1 MERKTFVAEKIILSV
16 KDIVKTYPGVVAIDH
31 VSFDVREGEV
41 HALIGENGA
50 GKSTLIKT
58 LSGAITPDSGSIT
71 INGKTFDSFTP
82 ALAKEQGISVIYQEF
97 TLVPGISAAENV
109 FLGEKTK
116 PGLFVDIKER
126 ERRTQELFDQM
137 GIKLDPSQKIRD
149 LSPAMQQIV
158 EIAKAISKNVKL
170 LIMDEPT
177 APLTTNEVTTLFRII
192 HDLKERG
199 VTIIFI
205 SHRLEELFEVA
216 DRVTVMR
223 DGQYVG
229 TRNIADIDRQQLI
242 AMMAGREMKE
252 SYPSRKT
259 AIGEEVLRV
268 EHLTGNGDKDISFT
282 LHKGEILGFAGLV
295 GAGRTELMRVI
306 YGANPVESGKIFL
319 HGKEVKIRSCG
330 DAIRHGIGYIPE
342 DRKNQGVFLRNTIK
356 WNTIV
361 NDIPGYSKGLFVDT
375 KAEQRVAEEY
385 RDRFNIRTPSLEQKV
400 NNLSGGNQQKVVIA
414 KTLAAKSSIIIFDE
428 PTRGIDVSAKQEI
441 YKLMN
446 ELVATGHSIIMVSSD
461 MPELLGMSDRIV
473 VIAEGCKNGEVEKAD
488 FDQNYILDLASG
500 GKVKG
505 AC

>member
-1 MERKTFVAEKIILSV
+1 MSEKTILSV

-58 LSGAITPDSGSIT
+58 LSGAITPDSGTIT
-71 INGKTFDSFTP
+71 IDGKSFSSLTP
-82 ALAKEQGISVIYQEF
+82 ATAKEQGISVIYQEF
-97 TLVPGISAAENV
+97 TLIPGISAAENV
-109 FLGEKTK
+109 FLGEKTT
-116 PGLFVDIKER
+116 PGIFVDIKDR
-126 ERRTQELFDQM
+126 ERRAKELFDQM
-137 GIKLDPSQKIRD
+137 GVSLDPSQKVRS

-158 EIAKAISKNVKL
+158 EIAKAISKNVKI

-177 APLTTNEVTTLFRII
+177 APLTTNEVATLFRII
-192 HDLKERG
+192 RDLKARG

-205 SHRLEELFEVA
+205 SHRLEELFAVA

-223 DGQYVG
+223 DGQYVA
-229 TRNIADIDRQQLI
+229 TKNIADIDRPQQ
-242 AMMAGREMKE
+242 
-252 SYPSRKT
+252 
-259 AIGEEVLRV
+259 IGEEVLRV
-268 EHLTGNGDKDISFT
+268 EHLTGNGDTNISFT
-282 LHKGEILGFAGLV
+282 LHRGEILGFAGLV

-306 YGANPVESGKIFL
+306 YGADPMESGKIFVE
-319 HGKEVKIRSCG
+319 GKPVRIRSCS
-330 DAIRHGIGYIPE
+330 DAIKNGIGYIPE

-356 WNTIV
+356 WNTVI
-361 NDIPGYSKGLFVDT
+361 NNIQGYSKGIFVDE
-375 KAEQRVAEEY
+375 KQEDAVAQDYKE
-385 RDRFNIRTPSLEQKV
+385 RFSIRTPSLEQKV
-400 NNLSGGNQQKVVIA
+400 GNLSGGNQQKVVIA
-414 KTLAAKSSIIIFDE
+414 KTLAANSNIIIFDE

-446 ELVATGHSIIMVSSD
+446 ELVEAGKAIIMVSSD

-473 VIAEGCKNGEVEKAD
+473 VIAEGHKNGEVEKAD

-505 AC
+505 AV

>member
-1 MERKTFVAEKIILSV
+1 MSEKTILSV

-31 VSFDVREGEV
+31 VSFDVRQGEV

-58 LSGAITPDSGSIT
+58 LSGAILPDSGTIT
-71 INGKTFDSFTP
+71 VDGKDYGSFTP
-82 ALAKEQGISVIYQEF
+82 AQAKALGIRVIYQEF

-116 PGLFVDIKER
+116 AGLFVDFKER
-126 ERRTQELFDQM
+126 ERRTKELFDQM
-137 GIKLDPSQKIRD
+137 GVDIDPSRSVRD
-149 LSPAMQQIV
+149 LSPACQQIV
-158 EIAKAISKNVKL
+158 EIAKAVSQNVKI

-177 APLTTNEVTTLFRII
+177 APLTTNEVATLFRII
-192 HDLKERG
+192 HDLKVKG

-223 DGQYVG
+223 DGCYVG
-229 TRNIADIDRQQLI
+229 TENICDIDRPKLI
-242 AMMAGREMKE
+242 SMMAGHALTE
-252 SYPSRKT
+252 SYPSRRSK
-259 AIGEEVLRV
+259 IGEEVLRV
-268 EHLTGNGDKDISFT
+268 ENLTGNGDEDISFT

-306 YGANPVESGKIFL
+306 YGANPAQSGKIYID
-319 HGKEVKIRSCG
+319 GREVVIRSCA
-330 DAIRHGIGYIPE
+330 DAIANGIGYIPE
-342 DRKNQGVFLRNTIK
+342 DRKNQGAFLRMSIK
-356 WNTIV
+356 WNIIV
-361 NDIPGYSKGLFVDT
+361 NNLRGYSRGLFVDQ
-375 KAEQRVAEEY
+375 KAEEKVSTEY
-385 RDRFNIRTPSLEQKV
+385 MEKFRIKAPSMEQTV

-414 KTLAAKSSIIIFDE
+414 KTLAANSRIIIFDE
-428 PTRGIDVSAKQEI
+428 PTRGIDVGAKQEI

-446 ELVATGHSIIMVSSD
+446 QLVEAGNSIIMVSSD

-473 VIAEGCKNGEVEKAD
+473 VLCEGRKNGEVEKQD

-500 GKVKG
+500 GKVKEVI
-505 AC
+505 

>member
-1 MERKTFVAEKIILSV
+1 MAEKIILSV

-71 INGKTFDSFTP
+71 INGRTFDSFTP

-116 PGLFVDIKER
+116 PGLFVD
-126 ERRTQELFDQM
+126 TQELFDQM

-229 TRNIADIDRQQLI
+229 TRNIVDIDRQQLI

-252 SYPSRKT
+252 SYPSRET

-330 DAIRHGIGYIPE
+330 DAIRYGIGYIPE